1 MLSDFP
7 VHTTIP
13 ASDLARARRFYE
25 DTLGFQPDRVTPG
38 GVVYRCAGTWF
49 LLFPSSG
56 AGTNKATA
64 CGFQVPDLPA
74 MVAELKGRGIRFEE
88 YDFPDF
94 KTVNGIV
101 RTPVGSSAWFKDSEG
116 NVIGLVQLDEPM
128 A

>member
-1 MLSDFP
+1 MLRDFP
-7 VHTTIP
+7 AHTTIP

-25 DTLGFQPDRVTPG
+25 ETLGFEADRVTPA
-38 GVVYRCAGTWF
+38 GVVYRAKDSW
-49 LLFPSSG
+49 LLLYPSSS

-88 YDFPDF
+88 YEFPDF

-116 NVIGLVQLDEPM
+116 NIIGLVQLDQPM